1 MTLWDPFCGCG
12 TIIIN
17 LIIRRMGMAIR
28 KGMFLPFYSMP
39 IYKDHL
45 KDDENT

>member
-1 MTLWDPFCGCG
+1 
-12 TIIIN
+12 
-17 LIIRRMGMAIR
+17 MGMSIR

-39 IYKDHL
+39 IYKDHF